1 MIKHVQEF
9 ILRTEIICL
18 FNVCIYI
25 CACVYVCPCQ
35 VAVRDSAVGRG
46 GREAE
51 GKDGGWP
58 NCEELTHTQS
68 PTHSLWTQSGLEY
81 VSNKLAQSSSIR
93 KKISH
98 NFYLWLSAMNNAFPL
113 LMYL

>member
-9 ILRTEIICL
+9 IVRTEIICL

-58 NCEELTHTQS
+58 NCEELTHYNRPLTLCGHKAGWNTCRTS
-68 PTHSLWTQSGLEY
+68 LLNHLPLERKFPTT
-81 VSNKLAQSSSIR
+81 SICG
-93 KKISH
+93 
-98 NFYLWLSAMNNAFPL
+98 FLP
-113 LMYL
+113 

>member
-1 MIKHVQEF
+1 MM
-9 ILRTEIICL
+9 CL
-18 FNVCIYI
+18 FNVC
-25 CACVYVCPCQ
+25 ACVCVCVCPCQ

-58 NCEELTHTQS
+58 NSEELVHAHTHIHKHTRTHTQS

-81 VSNKLAQSSSIR
+81 VLNRLAQSSSIR

-98 NFYLWLSAMNNAFPL
+98 NFCLWLSAMHNAFPL